1 MLEVALGSSRIRLV
15 HGDIT
20 ALDQHV
26 GAIVNAAD
34 PTLRP
39 TGGVSSAIHHAGGT
53 EIAVECL
60 WIGEVERGKVVV
72 TTAGNLDAELVLHAV
87 EPLWQGGARDEDRT
101 LATTYRS
108 CLTLA
113 AEQGA
118 TSIAFPPISTGIYA
132 YPIDRAA
139 AIAIG
144 TSANYVKQGGSLQE
158 IIFVQSTD
166 EDHASYQTALG
177 RWHRRELQRVIP
189 PRPHS

>member
-1 MLEVALGSSRIRLV
+1 MLEVALGDSRIRLV
-15 HGDIT
+15 RGDIT
-20 ALDQHV
+20 ALGRHV

-34 PTLRP
+34 PSLRP
-39 TGGVSSAIHHAGGT
+39 FGGVSGAIHDAGGP

-72 TTAGNLDAELVLHAV
+72 TTAGKLDADMVLHAV

-101 LATTYRS
+101 LATTYRT

-113 AEQGA
+113 AERGA
-118 TSIAFPPISTGIYA
+118 ASIAFPPISTGIYA

-144 TSANYVKQGGSLQE
+144 TSAVYLKQGGTLRE
-158 IIFVQSTD
+158 IMFVQSTE